1 MNSGSFRY
9 LVKQGIMNTWLNRM
23 MSVASIG
30 ILTACL
36 IIIGGAALISFN
48 LRGVFISIEQQSEM
62 AVFILDDSTQEQ
74 IKQLGDKINGVEHV
88 IESKFVSK
96 KQALE
101 EEKKRLG
108 DDGGLFEG
116 LENDNPYPASYRV
129 KLDDLSHLEA
139 VQKQVEG
146 FAGVDSVSSLTQLAD
161 TMSALEKTLIILGAI
176 IIGILIISSIV
187 VISNTIKLTVFAR
200 RREINIMKY
209 VGATNAFIRMP
220 FVVEGITIGVVSALL
235 AFFIL
240 FAIYGSLSQM
250 VTLSSIKWLSSMS
263 GNLIPFSRMWYWLVG
278 GFLLSG
284 LTI

>member
-1 MNSGSFRY
+1 
-9 LVKQGIMNTWLNRM
+9 
-23 MSVASIG
+23 
-30 ILTACL
+30 
-36 IIIGGAALISFN
+36 
-48 LRGVFISIEQQSEM
+48 
-62 AVFILDDSTQEQ
+62 
-74 IKQLGDKINGVEHV
+74 
-88 IESKFVSK
+88 
-96 KQALE
+96 
-101 EEKKRLG
+101 
-108 DDGGLFEG
+108 
-116 LENDNPYPASYRV
+116 PYPASYRV

-284 LTI
+284 LTIGAFGSSNAIRRHLKV

>member
-108 DDGGLFEG
+108 DD
-116 LENDNPYPASYRV
+116 
-129 KLDDLSHLEA
+129 
-139 VQKQVEG
+139 
-146 FAGVDSVSSLTQLAD
+146 
-161 TMSALEKTLIILGAI
+161 
-176 IIGILIISSIV
+176 
-187 VISNTIKLTVFAR
+187 
-200 RREINIMKY
+200 
-209 VGATNAFIRMP
+209 
-220 FVVEGITIGVVSALL
+220 
-235 AFFIL
+235 
-240 FAIYGSLSQM
+240 
-250 VTLSSIKWLSSMS
+250 
-263 GNLIPFSRMWYWLVG
+263 
-278 GFLLSG
+278 
-284 LTI
+284 